1 MDKSK
6 IFRQGKLFVF
16 FFVSLLY
23 FELILKLFT
32 CKSFFD
38 TGLIFMP
45 LFTLCEAVVLKIIC
59 SVFPER
65 VNRAL
70 TGIII
75 GILFVLFGTQAV
87 YHDFFDKYLIFFS
100 LTAGGADQI
109 ITNGIL
115 KSTLDAI
122 VSGLP
127 AILLLS
133 LPLVAFFLLRKK
145 WLEFPKLKL
154 RFSLAGLVASVIV
167 HFLIVGSIYLS
178 PSDKFLYFGTFDPNL
193 TVKSFGLVRTE
204 ILDIKYNIFGFEQS
218 KRMEIEYPLYSGPS
232 DESYEANAQDIDFAA
247 LAEGETDDTA
257 AALHAYFN
265 KQYPTYKNAYTGKFK
280 DYNLVF
286 IVAEGFSPYAVDK
299 DITPTLYKMS
309 TSGFKF
315 KNFYTPIWGV
325 STSDGE
331 YTACNGLI
339 PKSGVWSFYRSS
351 ENYVPYTLGNQ
362 FKKRGVNK
370 LFAYHNNTHAF
381 YHRDLSHPNMGY
393 TYKGIGNGLEE
404 FITDCWPQSDLEMML
419 GTMDDYIQS
428 GEPFHAY
435 YMTVSGHLNYN
446 YNDNA
451 MVQKNWD
458 KVKDLHCSDTVKS
471 YYACNIELDLA
482 LEALLK
488 KLNEAGVADKT
499 VIAITPDHYPYG
511 LESDGVD
518 AYKYFNELAG
528 HTIDPDF
535 ELYKSNFILYS
546 QGMEDSIT
554 VEKYC
559 SSLDILPTLSNLFGF
574 EYDSRLL
581 MGSDILSTAKPL
593 VLFSTRS
600 WITDKGK
607 YNAETKE
614 FIPFDGQKFESTTEQ
629 RSYINNINAIVNNK
643 FMASAMMLD
652 SDYYAKVF
660 NVKK

>member
-1 MDKSK
+1 MDKK
-6 IFRQGKLFVF
+6 KLCKNFDLFLF
-16 FFVSLLY
+16 FFISLFY
-23 FELILKLFT
+23 FEIVLKLFT

-45 LFTLCEAVVLKIIC
+45 LFTVCEALFLKIIC
-59 SVFPER
+59 SIFPEKA
-65 VNRAL
+65 NRTVA
-70 TGIII
+70 GILMSV
-75 GILFVLFGTQAV
+75 LFVLFGTQAV
-87 YHDFFDKYLIFFS
+87 YHGFFDKYLIFFS

-115 KSTLDAI
+115 KSTMDAI
-122 VSGLP
+122 VSRLP
-127 AILLLS
+127 AIILLS
-133 LPLVAFFLLRKK
+133 IPLVAFFVLRKK
-145 WLEFPKLKL
+145 GILHFEPLKL
-154 RFSLAGLVASVIV
+154 RTNLIGLVAAVV
-167 HFLIVGSIYLS
+167 LHFLVVGSVYLS
-178 PSDKFLYFGTFDPNL
+178 PGDKFLYFGTFDPNL

-204 ILDIKYNIFGFEQS
+204 ILDIKYNIFGFEQR
-218 KRMEIEYPLYSGPS
+218 KKLEIEHPLYSEPT
-232 DESYEANAQDIDFAA
+232 DESYTANVEDIDFNA
-247 LAEGETDDTA
+247 LAQNEQDKSA
-257 AALHAYFN
+257 AALHTYFSSL
-265 KQYPTYKNAYTGKFK
+265 YPTYKNAYTGMFK
-280 DYNLVF
+280 GYNLIF

-309 TSGFKF
+309 TAGFKF
-315 KNFYTPIWGV
+315 ENFYTPIWGV

-362 FKKRGVNK
+362 FKKAGVNK

-404 FITDCWPQSDLEMML
+404 FITDCWPQSDLEMIE

-428 GEPFHAY
+428 SEPFHAY

-451 MVQKNWD
+451 MVRKNWD
-458 KVKDLHCSDTVKS
+458 KVKDLDCSDTVKS

-482 LEALLK
+482 LESLLK
-488 KLNEAGVADKT
+488 RLNEAGVADKT

-511 LESDGVD
+511 LEQDGKNT
-518 AYKYFNELAG
+518 YEHFNALAG
-528 HTIDPDF
+528 HEIDPEF
-535 ELYKSNFILYS
+535 ELYKSNFILYC
-546 QGMEDSIT
+546 QGMEDRIE
-554 VEKYC
+554 VDKYC

-581 MGSDILSTAKPL
+581 MGSDILSTSKPL
-593 VLFSTRS
+593 VIFSTRS
-600 WITDKGK
+600 WISERGK

-614 FIPFDGQKFESTTEQ
+614 FTAFSGQEFSSTTEQ
-629 RSYINNINAIVNNK
+629 RVYINNINAIVNNK
-643 FMASAMMLD
+643 FMASAMILD
-652 SDYYAKVF
+652 CDYYAKVF
-660 NVKK
+660 KK

>member
-1 MDKSK
+1 MKNAENLK
-6 IFRQGKLFVF
+6 KCKLFIF
-16 FFVSLLY
+16 FFLSLLY
-23 FELILKLFT
+23 LEIVLKLFT

-45 LFTLCEAVVLKIIC
+45 LFTLCEAVVLTVIC
-59 SVFPER
+59 SFLPPK
-65 VNRAL
+65 VNRTFTA
-70 TGIII
+70 
-75 GILFVLFGTQAV
+75 ILMWFFFILFGTQAV
-87 YHDFFDKYLIFFS
+87 YHKFFDKYLIFFS

-109 ITNGIL
+109 ITDGIL
-115 KSTLDAI
+115 KATLDAI

-127 AILLLS
+127 AIAFLS
-133 LPLVAFFLLRKK
+133 VPLVSFYVLRKR
-145 WLEFPKLKL
+145 WLEFPRRKLHINL
-154 RFSLAGLVASVIV
+154 IGILAATLA
-167 HFLIVGSIYLS
+167 HFLVVACINLS

-204 ILDIKYNIFGFEQS
+204 ILDMKYNIFGFEQS
-218 KRMEIEYPLYSGPS
+218 KRLEIEHPLSSGPA
-232 DESYEANAQDIDFAA
+232 DKSYTANVQNIDFNA
-247 LAEGETDDTA
+247 LMKNEQDETA
-257 AALHAYFN
+257 AALHKYFAA
-265 KQYPTYKNAYTGKFK
+265 QYPTYKNAYTGMFK
-280 DYNLVF
+280 GYNLVMV
-286 IVAEGFSPYAVDK
+286 VAEGFSPYAVDSEL
-299 DITPTLYKMS
+299 TPTLYKMS
-309 TSGFKF
+309 TSGFNF

-351 ENYVPYTLGNQ
+351 ENFVPYTLGNQ
-362 FKKRGVNK
+362 FKKAGVNK

-404 FITDCWPQSDLEMML
+404 FVTDCWPQSDLEMFK
-419 GTMDDYIQS
+419 GTTADYVQS
-428 GEPFHAY
+428 DEPFHAY

-458 KVKDLHCSDTVKS
+458 KVKHLDCSDTVKS

-482 LEALLK
+482 LEHLLK
-488 KLNEAGVADKT
+488 ELNKAGIADKT

-511 LESDGVD
+511 LEADGLNP
-518 AYKYFNELAG
+518 YKYFNEIAG
-528 HTIDPDF
+528 HEIDPEF
-535 ELYKSNFILYS
+535 ELYKSNFILYC
-546 QGMEDSIT
+546 QGMEDRIT
-554 VEKYC
+554 VDKYC

-581 MGSDILSTAKPL
+581 MGSDILSTSKPL
-593 VLFSTRS
+593 VIFSTRS
-600 WITDKGK
+600 WISEKGR

-614 FIPFDGQKFESTTEQ
+614 FTAFSGQEFESPAEQ

-643 FMASAMMLD
+643 FMASALMLD
-652 SDYYAKVF
+652 CDYYAKVLK
-660 NVKK
+660 N

>member
-1 MDKSK
+1 MKNAEILK
-6 IFRQGKLFVF
+6 KCKLFIF
-16 FFVSLLY
+16 FFLSLLY
-23 FELILKLFT
+23 LEIVLKLFT

-45 LFTLCEAVVLKIIC
+45 LFTICEAVVLTVIC
-59 SVFPER
+59 SFLPPK
-65 VNRAL
+65 VNRTFTA
-70 TGIII
+70 IFMWFFFI
-75 GILFVLFGTQAV
+75 LFGTQAV
-87 YHDFFDKYLIFFS
+87 YHKFFDKYLIFFS

-109 ITNGIL
+109 ITDGIL
-115 KSTLDAI
+115 KATLDAI

-127 AILLLS
+127 AIAFLS
-133 LPLVAFFLLRKK
+133 VPLISFYVLRKR
-145 WLEFPKLKL
+145 WLEFPRRKLHINL
-154 RFSLAGLVASVIV
+154 IGILAATLA
-167 HFLIVGSIYLS
+167 HFLVVACVNLS

-204 ILDIKYNIFGFEQS
+204 ILDMKYNIFGFEQS
-218 KRMEIEYPLYSGPS
+218 KRLEIEHPLSSGPA
-232 DESYEANAQDIDFAA
+232 DKSYTANVQNIDFNA
-247 LAEGETDDTA
+247 LMKNEQDETA
-257 AALHAYFN
+257 AALHKYFAA
-265 KQYPTYKNAYTGKFK
+265 QHPTYKNAYTGMFK
-280 DYNLVF
+280 GYNLVMV
-286 IVAEGFSPYAVDK
+286 VAEGFSPYAVDSEL
-299 DITPTLYKMS
+299 TPTLYKMS
-309 TSGFKF
+309 TSGFNF

-362 FKKRGVNK
+362 FKKAGVNK

-404 FITDCWPQSDLEMML
+404 FVTDCWPQSDLEMFK
-419 GTMDDYIQS
+419 GTTADYVR
-428 GEPFHAY
+428 GDEPFHAY

-458 KVKDLHCSDTVKS
+458 KVKHLDCSDTVKS

-482 LEALLK
+482 LEHLLK
-488 KLNEAGVADKT
+488 ELNKAGIADKT

-511 LESDGVD
+511 LEADGLQP
-518 AYKYFNELAG
+518 YKYFNEIAG
-528 HTIDPDF
+528 HEIDPEF
-535 ELYKSNFILYS
+535 ELYKSNFILYC
-546 QGMEDSIT
+546 QGMEDRIT
-554 VEKYC
+554 VDKYC

-581 MGSDILSTAKPL
+581 MGSDILSTSKPL
-593 VLFSTRS
+593 VIFSTRS
-600 WITDKGK
+600 WISEKGR

-614 FIPFDGQKFESTTEQ
+614 FTAFSGQEFSSTAEQ

-643 FMASAMMLD
+643 FMASALMLD
-652 SDYYAKVF
+652 CDYYAKVLK
-660 NVKK
+660 N

>member
-1 MDKSK
+1 MDKEK
-6 IFRQGKLFVF
+6 IFSQGKLFLF
-16 FFVSLLY
+16 FFLSLLY

-45 LFTLCEAVVLKIIC
+45 LFTLCEAAVLKIIC
-59 SVFPER
+59 SVFSPR
-65 VNRAL
+65 VNRIL
-70 TGIII
+70 TGIILAV
-75 GILFVLFGTQAV
+75 LFVLFGTQAV

-109 ITNGIL
+109 IADGLL

-133 LPLVAFFLLRKK
+133 LPLVNFFLLKK
-145 WLEFPKLKL
+145 RWLTFPRLKIHI
-154 RFSLAGLVASVIV
+154 SLIGLAAATVA

-204 ILDIKYNIFGFEQS
+204 ILDIKYNIIGFEQS
-218 KRMEIEYPLYSGPS
+218 KRLEIEHPLYSEPA
-232 DESYEANAQDIDFAA
+232 DESYEANIQDIDFEA
-247 LAEGETDDTA
+247 LKTTEEDKSA
-257 AALHAYFN
+257 AALHTYFAS
-265 KQYPTYKNAYTGKFK
+265 QYPTYKNIYTGMFK
-280 DYNLVF
+280 GYNLVTV
-286 IVAEGFSPYAVDK
+286 VAEGFSPYAVDK
-299 DITPTLYKMS
+299 ELTPTLYKMS
-309 TSGFKF
+309 TSGFRF
-315 KNFYTPIWGV
+315 ENFYTPIWGV

-331 YTACNGLI
+331 YTVCNGLI

-362 FKKRGVNK
+362 FKSIGVSR

-381 YHRDLSHPNMGY
+381 YHRNLSHPNMGY
-393 TYKGIGNGLEE
+393 TYKGIGNGLEA
-404 FITDCWPQSDLEMML
+404 FVTDCWPQSDLEMFK
-419 GTMDDYIQS
+419 GTTADYVQ
-428 GEPFHAY
+428 GDEPFHAY

-451 MVQKNWD
+451 MVKKNWD
-458 KVKDLHCSDTVKS
+458 KVRDLDCSDTVKA

-482 LEALLK
+482 LEHLLSE
-488 KLNEAGVADKT
+488 LNRAGVADKT

-511 LESDGVD
+511 LETDGND
-518 AYKYFNELAG
+518 TYKYFNELAG
-528 HTIDPDF
+528 HEIDPDF

-554 VEKYC
+554 VDKYC
-559 SSLDILPTLSNLFGF
+559 SSLDILPTLLNLFGF

-581 MGSDILSTAKPL
+581 MGSDIFSTAKPL
-593 VLFSTRS
+593 VMFSTRS
-600 WITDKGK
+600 WISEQGK

-614 FIPFDGQKFESTTEQ
+614 FIPLSGQQFSSTAEE
-629 RSYINNINAIVNNK
+629 RAYINNINAIVNNK

-652 SDYYAKVF
+652 CDYYAKVF
-660 NVKK
+660 KK